1 MPFIQANDLEYY
13 QFELLDNQVTHAVF
27 TRKGG
32 VSPQPWASL
41 NLGGTVGDCREN
53 VIENRQRI
61 FNALGIEVSSI
72 FDVWQVHSDRV
83 IFTEKSR
90 PLDQPHEKGDA
101 IITKNPDVTLF
112 MRFADCVPILLYDP
126 VQRVIGLIHAGWMG
140 TVQKITSKTVRFM
153 VEKLHCKADNL
164 LAGIGPSIGVDHY
177 IVKDD
182 VALKVKEAFG
192 ELASQVLYSNNG
204 SIHFDLW
211 TANKI
216 LLREVGVKS
225 IEVSNQCTAC
235 DLERWY
241 SHRAERGTTG
251 RFAALIKLQQS

>member
-1 MPFIQANDLEYY
+1 MPFIRANGLEYY
-13 QFELLDNQVTHAVF
+13 KFELFSNQVTHAVF

-41 NLGGTVGDCREN
+41 NLGGTVGDLREN
-53 VIENRQRI
+53 VIENRRRI
-61 FNALGIEVSSI
+61 FDALGVEVSSI

-101 IITKNPDVTLF
+101 IVTTNPNVTLF

-153 VEKLHCKADNL
+153 VEKLRCQADNL
-164 LAGIGPSIGVDHY
+164 LAGIGPSIGADHY
-177 IVKDD
+177 IVRDD
-182 VALKVKEAFG
+182 VAMKVKEAFG
-192 ELASQVLYSNNG
+192 EAASQVLHSTNG

-211 TANKI
+211 KANEM

-241 SHRAERGTTG
+241 SHRAEQGATG